1 MVLKCP
7 IVRGKARNRLSITT
21 GKWCRTNCIKSF
33 KERYREEK
41 HQLAF
46 LKPLSSLAGLKVC
59 SRYIVTKEEHTSAIE
74 KSEDLAN
81 SIVMPWIED
90 STWAD
95 ILQEQRM
102 LSKEQCFLLQKH
114 FLQHLK

>member
-1 MVLKCP
+1 MYRFEETPSCNWYSNALWSRRKTRDS
-7 IVRGKARNRLSITT
+7 ISITT
-21 GKWCRTNCIKSF
+21 RKWCGPNCIKGF

-59 SRYIVTKEEHTSAIE
+59 SRYIVTTEEHTSAIE

-81 SIVMPWIED
+81 SIVMPWIEGP
-90 STWAD
+90 TWA
-95 ILQEQRM
+95 IFY
-102 LSKEQCFLLQKH
+102 KNKN
-114 FLQHLK
+114 K